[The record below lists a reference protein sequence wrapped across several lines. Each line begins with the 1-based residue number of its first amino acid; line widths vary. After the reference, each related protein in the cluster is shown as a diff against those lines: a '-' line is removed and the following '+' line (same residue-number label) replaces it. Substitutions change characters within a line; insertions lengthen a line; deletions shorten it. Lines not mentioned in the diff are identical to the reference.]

1 MELQIPVP
9 AHVGQKQDRHH
20 RIDDQKKTLTV
31 TNYTFK
37 TSAAFIWFNMAG
49 KPTEAATRVKMT
61 NYLDR
66 DAMYLVD
73 AG

>member
-1 MELQIPVP
+1 M
-9 AHVGQKQDRHH
+9 
-20 RIDDQKKTLTV
+20 KTLIIK
-31 TNYTFK
+31 NHTFT

-49 KPTEAATRVKMT
+49 KPIEAATKVKTT
-61 NYLDR
+61 NYLDQ